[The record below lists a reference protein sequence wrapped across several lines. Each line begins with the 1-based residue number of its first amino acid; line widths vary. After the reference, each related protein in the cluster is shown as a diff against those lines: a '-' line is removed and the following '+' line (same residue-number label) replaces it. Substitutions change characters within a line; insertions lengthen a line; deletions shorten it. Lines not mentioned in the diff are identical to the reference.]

1 MPLVRYFLYVG
12 GALLALL
19 FVVNAALPDLPIA
32 ESSQSAPT
40 DLSIIRIHSDRKWP
54 ERIVFDTTRPTIAPV
69 PNPAASRMA
78 EAPRPPKVAAVE
90 PAKGQA
96 REAFAQLRANPNELR
111 SSAQRR
117 KRKSVAR
124 NYAAPPP
131 ANYFGSSP
139 IVVAQQPRF
148 GFFGSNNIW

>member
-19 FVVNAALPDLPIA
+19 FVVNAALPTLPIA
-32 ESSQSAPT
+32 ESSQSATT

-54 ERIVFDTTRPTIAPV
+54 ERIVFDTARPNIAPV
-69 PNPAASRMA
+69 PNLAASQMA

-96 REAFAQLRANPNELR
+96 REAFAQPRPNPNELR
-111 SSAQRR
+111 STAPRR
-117 KRKSVAR
+117 KHKSIAR

-131 ANYFGSSP
+131 VNYYGARP

-148 GFFGSNNIW
+148 GFFGSNIW

>member
-1 MPLVRYFLYVG
+1 MPLARYFLYVG

-19 FVVNAALPDLPIA
+19 FVVNATLPDLPMA
-32 ESSQSAPT
+32 ESSQPAPT

-69 PNPAASRMA
+69 PNPAGQVA

-90 PAKGQA
+90 PAKGQG
-96 REAFAQLRANPNELR
+96 REAFAQLRTNPNELH
-111 SSAQRR
+111 SPAPRR
-117 KRKSVAR
+117 KHKSVAR
-124 NYAAPPP
+124 NYTAPPP
-131 ANYFGSSP
+131 ANYFGSRP

-148 GFFGSNNIW
+148 GFFGSNIW